1 VGTLTLTVT
10 NVAEGTRPFVAS
22 VTAGGFVGGRLSS
35 ATVEP
40 GETLSLTTRPTRPGP
55 YTVTIQTGTSV
66 EYVVWTPDDCPT
78 LRLDVRLGTGGTI
91 DVTETC

>member
-1 VGTLTLTVT
+1 
-10 NVAEGTRPFVAS
+10 VAS
-22 VTAGGFVGGRLSS
+22 VTAEGRVGGRLAS

-40 GETLSLTTRPTRPGP
+40 GETLALATRPTRPGP
-55 YTVTIQTGTSV
+55 YTVTIETGTSV
-66 EYVVWTPDDCPT
+66 TYVVWNPDDCPA